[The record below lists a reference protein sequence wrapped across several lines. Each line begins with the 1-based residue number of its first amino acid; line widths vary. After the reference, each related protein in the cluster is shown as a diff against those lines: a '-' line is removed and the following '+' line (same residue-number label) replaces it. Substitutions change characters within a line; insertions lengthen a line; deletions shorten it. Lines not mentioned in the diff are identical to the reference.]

1 MKNKMKYSF
10 LLIASLAL
18 ASCVQDEALNREAA
32 VDGVEGANVQLVSI
46 DTENKKIDLYVP
58 RQASHSLQELKFTLA
73 DQASI
78 EATPQLDTD
87 KPLIDLYDFSESGSR
102 TFTVT
107 SEDQAFH
114 TPYLI
119 RLVDT
124 ELPLAYSFD
133 HLLANSSAPY
143 DILAERQTVVG
154 ENHDRVLQWVSGNP
168 GYKLTGM
175 AKGREDYPTV
185 QTPDG
190 RNGMCVKLE
199 TRTTGSFGMMLNPK
213 MPIAAGNIFVGSF
226 DLSNALKDARKATRF
241 GFPFYQKPV
250 LLSGS
255 YKFKAGE
262 VFTDENGNVV
272 AGCKD
277 TGDIYA
283 ALYEV
288 KQSSDFLDGNTSLNS
303 SDIVLMARVPVSE
316 TAEWVSFAVPFTQP
330 GSKAFDAAKL
340 RSGKYKLELVCS
352 SSKEG
357 AWFRG
362 AVGSTLYIDDIRLE
376 VEP

>member
-1 MKNKMKYSF
+1 MKYSF

>member
-1 MKNKMKYSF
+1 
-10 LLIASLAL
+10 
-18 ASCVQDEALNREAA
+18 
-32 VDGVEGANVQLVSI
+32 
-46 DTENKKIDLYVP
+46 
-58 RQASHSLQELKFTLA
+58 
-73 DQASI
+73 
-78 EATPQLDTD
+78 
-87 KPLIDLYDFSESGSR
+87 
-102 TFTVT
+102 
-107 SEDQAFH
+107 
-114 TPYLI
+114 
-119 RLVDT
+119 
-124 ELPLAYSFD
+124 
-133 HLLANSSAPY
+133 
-143 DILAERQTVVG
+143 
-154 ENHDRVLQWVSGNP
+154 
-168 GYKLTGM
+168 
-175 AKGREDYPTV
+175 
-185 QTPDG
+185 
-190 RNGMCVKLE
+190 MCVKLE

>member
-1 MKNKMKYSF
+1 MKYSF
-10 LLIASLAL
+10 LLIVSLAL

-58 RQASHSLQELKFTLA
+58 RQTSHSLQELKFTLA

-330 GSKAFDAAKL
+330 ESKAFDAAKL

>member
-1 MKNKMKYSF
+1 MKYSF

-58 RQASHSLQELKFTLA
+58 RQTSHSLQELKFTLA

-241 GFPFYQKPV
+241 GFPFYQKPIM
-250 LLSGS
+250 LSGS

-303 SDIVLMARVPVSE
+303 SDIVLMARVLVSE

>member
-1 MKNKMKYSF
+1 MKYSF

-107 SEDQAFH
+107 SEDKVFH
-114 TPYLI
+114 TPYQI

-143 DILAERQTVVG
+143 DILVERQTVVG
-154 ENHDRVLQWVSGNP
+154 EQHDRVLQWVSGNP

-185 QTPDG
+185 QIPDG
-190 RNGMCVKLE
+190 RSGMCVKLE

-316 TAEWVSFAVPFTQP
+316 TTEWVSFAVPFTQP
-330 GSKAFDAAKL
+330 GSKTFDAAKL

>member
-1 MKNKMKYSF
+1 MKYSF

-241 GFPFYQKPV
+241 GFPFYQKPIM
-250 LLSGS
+250 LSGS

>member
-1 MKNKMKYSF
+1 MKYSF

-78 EATPQLDTD
+78 EATPRLETD

>member
-1 MKNKMKYSF
+1 MKYSF

-58 RQASHSLQELKFTLA
+58 RQTSHSLQELKFTLA

-78 EATPQLDTD
+78 EATPQLETD

>member
-1 MKNKMKYSF
+1 MKYSF

-303 SDIVLMARVPVSE
+303 SDIVLMARVLVSE

>member
-1 MKNKMKYSF
+1 MKYSF

-58 RQASHSLQELKFTLA
+58 RQTSHSLQELKFTLA

>member
-1 MKNKMKYSF
+1 MKYSF

-288 KQSSDFLDGNTSLNS
+288 KQSSDFLDGNTSLKS
-303 SDIVLMARVPVSE
+303 SDIVLMARVLVSE

>member
-1 MKNKMKYSF
+1 MKYSF

-143 DILAERQTVVG
+143 DILAERQAVVG

>member
-1 MKNKMKYSF
+1 MKYSF

-154 ENHDRVLQWVSGNP
+154 EKHDRVLLWVSGNP

>member
-1 MKNKMKYSF
+1 MKYSF

-119 RLVDT
+119 RFVDT

-154 ENHDRVLQWVSGNP
+154 EQHDRVLQWVSGNP

-185 QTPDG
+185 QIPDG
-190 RNGMCVKLE
+190 RSGMCVKLE

>member
-1 MKNKMKYSF
+1 MKYSF

-73 DQASI
+73 DRASI

>member
-1 MKNKMKYSF
+1 MKYSF

-58 RQASHSLQELKFTLA
+58 RQTSHSLQELKFTLA

-316 TAEWVSFAVPFTQP
+316 TAEWVLFAVPFTQP

>member
-1 MKNKMKYSF
+1 MKYSF
-10 LLIASLAL
+10 LLIAFLAL

-32 VDGVEGANVQLVSI
+32 IDGVEGANVQLVSI

-78 EATPQLDTD
+78 EATPQLETD

-185 QTPDG
+185 QSPDG

>member
-1 MKNKMKYSF
+1 MKYSF

-78 EATPQLDTD
+78 EAIPQLDTD

>member
-1 MKNKMKYSF
+1 MKYSF

-78 EATPQLDTD
+78 EATPQLETD

-241 GFPFYQKPV
+241 GFPFYQKPIM
-250 LLSGS
+250 LSGS

>member
-1 MKNKMKYSF
+1 MKYSF

-58 RQASHSLQELKFTLA
+58 RQTSHSLQELKFTLA

-119 RLVDT
+119 GLVDT

-154 ENHDRVLQWVSGNP
+154 EKHDRVLQWVSGNP

-316 TAEWVSFAVPFTQP
+316 TTEWVSFAVPFTQP

>member
-1 MKNKMKYSF
+1 MKYSF

-185 QTPDG
+185 QSPDG

>member
-1 MKNKMKYSF
+1 MKYSF

-78 EATPQLDTD
+78 EATPRLETD

-154 ENHDRVLQWVSGNP
+154 ENHDRVLLWVSGNP

-241 GFPFYQKPV
+241 GFPFYQKPIM
-250 LLSGS
+250 LSGS

>member
-1 MKNKMKYSF
+1 MKYSF

-316 TAEWVSFAVPFTQP
+316 TTEWVSFAVPFTQP
-330 GSKAFDAAKL
+330 ESKAFDAAKL

>member
-1 MKNKMKYSF
+1 MKYSF

-78 EATPQLDTD
+78 EATPRLETD

-241 GFPFYQKPV
+241 GFPFYQKPIM
-250 LLSGS
+250 LSGS

>member
-1 MKNKMKYSF
+1 MKYSF

-78 EATPQLDTD
+78 EATPQLETD

>member
-1 MKNKMKYSF
+1 MKYSF

-78 EATPQLDTD
+78 EATPRLDTD

>member
-1 MKNKMKYSF
+1 MKYSF

-78 EATPQLDTD
+78 EATPQLETD

-175 AKGREDYPTV
+175 AKDVKIILPFRPPMDVTV
-185 QTPDG
+185 
-190 RNGMCVKLE
+190 C
-199 TRTTGSFGMMLNPK
+199 
-213 MPIAAGNIFVGSF
+213 A
-226 DLSNALKDARKATRF
+226 
-241 GFPFYQKPV
+241 
-250 LLSGS
+250 
-255 YKFKAGE
+255 
-262 VFTDENGNVV
+262 
-272 AGCKD
+272 
-277 TGDIYA
+277 
-283 ALYEV
+283 
-288 KQSSDFLDGNTSLNS
+288 
-303 SDIVLMARVPVSE
+303 
-316 TAEWVSFAVPFTQP
+316 
-330 GSKAFDAAKL
+330 
-340 RSGKYKLELVCS
+340 
-352 SSKEG
+352 
-357 AWFRG
+357 
-362 AVGSTLYIDDIRLE
+362 
-376 VEP
+376 